1 MAELIEI
8 GRAWFMNMGIK
19 YSVNPVVFGVIY
31 LGAIPFFTASIAW
44 LVRNYRKKKPVV
56 LPSLC
61 SVLFF
66 ISAYL
71 YLIIEG
77 ENLPWWVY
85 SVVAVTVTYGAWSV
99 YKKVCLKINHTNPE
113 E

>member
-1 MAELIEI
+1 MSELIEI
-8 GRAWFMNMGIK
+8 GRTWIVSMGIK
-19 YSVNPVVFGVIY
+19 YSVNPVVFGSIY
-31 LGAIPFFTASIAW
+31 VGAIPFFTASVAW
-44 LVRNYRKKKPVV
+44 LVRNYRKEKSIA
-56 LPSLC
+56 LPALS
-61 SVLFF
+61 SALFF
-66 ISAYL
+66 LSAYL

-77 ENLPWWVY
+77 ENIPWWVY